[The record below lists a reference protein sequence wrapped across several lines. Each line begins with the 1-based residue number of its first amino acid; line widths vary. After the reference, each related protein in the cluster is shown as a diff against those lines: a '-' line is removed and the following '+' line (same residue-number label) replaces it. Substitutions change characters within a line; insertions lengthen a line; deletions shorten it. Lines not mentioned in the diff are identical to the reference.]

1 MILSGCA
8 RDQCQYQRERERKS
22 RVCLE
27 RPLFHS
33 PRQTDTY
40 SLSLHNRGGKQKYNT
55 HITKNT
61 YILSQKQKTIYYTT
75 IFSKKNQ
82 KRTTALHST
91 IVPHPHTSIKHFY
104 PSTLSHSHSH
114 SHSLS
119 LSYSHSQ
126 LTPPYFSH
134 SSLRSSP
141 PPTHQKLVP
150 LIFQKKWLLCLTIV
164 RAYYS
169 L

>member
-61 YILSQKQKTIYYTT
+61 YFIAKTKNHILYNYFFEKK
-75 IFSKKNQ
+75 SKKNNRITQ
-82 KRTTALHST
+82 YHCTT
-91 IVPHPHTSIKHFY
+91 HPHTSIKHFY

-114 SHSLS
+114 SLSLS

-141 PPTHQKLVP
+141 PLLL
-150 LIFQKKWLLCLTIV
+150 LIKSLCL
-164 RAYYS
+164 
-169 L
+169 

>member
-91 IVPHPHTSIKHFY
+91 IVPHTPTH
-104 PSTLSHSHSH
+104 PSNIFIHQ
-114 SHSLS
+114 HSLILTLTLTLIFS
-119 LSYSHSQ
+119 LSTNPTIFLPLITQ
-126 LTPPYFSH
+126 IFSP
-134 SSLRSSP
+134 P

>member
-1 MILSGCA
+1 MSVPLSFK
-8 RDQCQYQRERERKS
+8 ERERKS

-91 IVPHPHTSIKHFY
+91 IVPHTPTH
-104 PSTLSHSHSH
+104 PSNIFIHQ
-114 SHSLS
+114 HSLILILTLTLTLTLIFS
-119 LSYSHSQ
+119 LSTNPTIFLSLITQIFSSSYSSKACAFD
-126 LTPPYFSH
+126 LS
-134 SSLRSSP
+134 
-141 PPTHQKLVP
+141 K
-150 LIFQKKWLLCLTIV
+150 KKWLLCLTIV